1 MGQESD
7 KISHCYYVIYIEGLI
22 AKLHTSGFS
31 QKIVQLN
38 ITPANFHKS
47 WIALWIT
54 NNNPKHIARGTIGT
68 FKVNN

>member
-1 MGQESD
+1 MKRNYVNLFFVKRLKVIQIFFLQMSQESD

-47 WIALWIT
+47 
-54 NNNPKHIARGTIGT
+54 
-68 FKVNN
+68 

>member
-47 WIALWIT
+47 
-54 NNNPKHIARGTIGT
+54 
-68 FKVNN
+68 